1 MDEQQIQIKRR
12 NDEENSTQMRAGV
25 LGLKY
30 FDMRPVENDMPL
42 YKDVLTVEEI
52 RAEQAIPLQAG
63 DNKTPFRLAVTS
75 RTPQSF
81 IQRKLKFYNDQGL
94 NVNFVLISEAAFKVM
109 LNRYDPPAKPHYEDI
124 VIAKE
129 GDSDT
134 IQAVSDALNSVRA
147 DQLFDYLITQ
157 AEKLGASDI
166 HIENMRD
173 SIRVRM
179 RVDGALHPVAMI
191 SRDRYRI
198 LIGELS
204 SRAGI
209 SVASSKPQS
218 GSMNM
223 DIVRDNG
230 EKFLLNLRV
239 EVVPTMYGMDSVMRL
254 FNFDES
260 LLNLDL
266 LGLDEKSRHEINE
279 IISHPRGLVLLVGP
293 TGSGKS
299 TTLYSMLNALNT
311 TDKKI
316 ITLEDPIE
324 YSITGVAQIPIKSTE
339 GGSFS
344 SGLRSILRLDPD
356 VVMVGE
362 IRDEDTARTA
372 IQASITGHLVM
383 SSFHANSASSAFTRM
398 IDMIGFNP
406 IFASSIRL
414 IIAQRLLRKLVP
426 ETKQA
431 YQPSEAERAWVL
443 NTLKKVSDSIKG
455 PLIEKMT
462 LYKPVPTAGYPFGYK
477 GRMVVME
484 QLVVNETIEHFLQSQ
499 TEVGSFDATQIE
511 DLARQNGMLTMIE
524 KATLAAL
531 RGETTIEE
539 INRVL

>member
-1 MDEQQIQIKRR
+1 MKKKTR
-12 NDEENSTQMRAGV
+12 
-25 LGLKY
+25 
-30 FDMRPVENDMPL
+30 RPVENDMPL

-63 DNKTPFRLAVTS
+63 DNKTPFRFAVTS

-109 LNRYDPPAKPHYEDI
+109 LNRYDPPVKPHYEDI

-134 IQAVSDALNSVRA
+134 IQAVSEALNSVRA

-209 SVASSKPQS
+209 SVAASKPQS

-230 EKFLLNLRV
+230 EQFLLNLRV

-266 LGLDEKSRHEINE
+266 LGLDEKSRHEIDE

-383 SSFHANSASSAFTRM
+383 SSFHANSASAAFTRM

-426 ETKQA
+426 DTKQP

-443 NTLKKVSDSIKG
+443 NTLKKVPDAIKG
-455 PLIEKMT
+455 PLIENMT
-462 LYKPVPTAGYPFGYK
+462 LYKPVPTTEFPFGYK
-477 GRMVVME
+477 GRMVIME
-484 QLVVNETIEHFLQSQ
+484 QLVVNETIERFLQSQ
-499 TEVGSFDATQIE
+499 TEVGSFDASQIE
-511 DLARQNGMLTMIE
+511 ELARQNGMLTMIE

>member
-1 MDEQQIQIKRR
+1 MDEQQLQEKHRA
-12 NDEENSTQMRAGV
+12 DEENATRMRAGV
-25 LGLKY
+25 LGLQY
-30 FDMRPVENDMPL
+30 FDMRPIEQSLALFKEIM
-42 YKDVLTVEEI
+42 TVEEI
-52 RAEQAIPLQAG
+52 KAERAIPLATGEQRTVPYRFG
-63 DNKTPFRLAVTS
+63 VTS
-75 RTPQSF
+75 QTPQSF
-81 IQRKLKFYNDQGL
+81 MKRKLKFYNDQGL
-94 NVNFVLISEAAFKVM
+94 NAAFVLISESGYKNM
-109 LNRYDPPAKPHYEDI
+109 LRRYDPPVTPKYDDI
-124 VIAKE
+124 TIAKE
-129 GDSDT
+129 GDSNT
-134 IQAVSDALNSVRA
+134 INEVSNVLNNVRV

-173 SIRVRM
+173 TIRVRM

-191 SRDRYRI
+191 NRDRYRI

-204 SRAGI
+204 SRAGL
-209 SVASSKPQS
+209 SVAASKPQS

-223 DIVRDNG
+223 DLIREDG
-230 EKFLLNLRV
+230 SKFMLNLRV
-239 EVVPTMYGMDSVMRL
+239 EVVPTLYGMDAVMRL

-266 LGLDEKSRHEINE
+266 LGLDEKSRAEINE
-279 IISHPRGLVLLVGP
+279 IVSHPRGLVLLVGP

-299 TTLYSMLNALNT
+299 TTLYSILNALNT

-324 YSITGVAQIPIKSTE
+324 YSITGVAQIPVQSSD

-344 SGLRSILRLDPD
+344 TGLRSILRLDPD

-383 SSFHANSASSAFTRM
+383 SSFHANSAVSAFTRM

-406 IFASSIRL
+406 IFASSVRL

-426 ETKQA
+426 QTRQA
-431 YQPSEAERAWVL
+431 YAPSEAERAWIIK
-443 NTLKKVSDSIKG
+443 TLEKVPDQIKL
-455 PLIEKMT
+455 PLINNMT
-462 LYKPVPTAGYPFGYK
+462 LYKPVPTSEFPFGYK
-477 GRMVVME
+477 GRMVIME
-484 QLVVNETIEHFLQSQ
+484 QLIIDDKIQQFLQQSS
-499 TEVGSFDATQIE
+499 TGFDAAKIE
-511 DLARQNGMLTMIE
+511 DLARQNGMLTMVE

-531 RGETTIEE
+531 RGETTLEE

>member
-1 MDEQQIQIKRR
+1 MDEQQIQLKRR
-12 NDEENSTQMRAGV
+12 DEEERSTQLRANV

-30 FDMRPVENDMPL
+30 FDMRPVEQEMPL
-42 YKDVLTVEEI
+42 YKDILTIEEI
-52 RAEQAIPLQAG
+52 KNEQAFPMQVSDGKL
-63 DNKTPFRLAVTS
+63 PFRFAVTS

-94 NVNFVLISEAAFKVM
+94 NVNFVLVSEAGFKVM
-109 LNRYDPPAKPHYEDI
+109 LNRYDPPVKPTYDDI

-134 IQAVSDALNSVRA
+134 IQAVSEALNSVRA

-173 SIRVRM
+173 AIRVRM

-204 SRAGI
+204 SRANI
-209 SVASSKPQS
+209 SVAASKPQS

-223 DIVRDNG
+223 NIERDNG
-230 EKFLLNLRV
+230 EQFLLNLRV

-266 LGLDEKSRHEINE
+266 LGLDEKSRHEIDE

-383 SSFHANSASSAFTRM
+383 SSFHANSAAAAFTRM

-414 IIAQRLLRKLVP
+414 IIAQRLLRKLVS

-431 YQPSEAERAWVL
+431 YEPSEAERAWVL
-443 NTLKKVSDSIKG
+443 NALKKVPDNIKG
-455 PLIEKMT
+455 PLIDNMK
-462 LYKPVPTAGYPFGYK
+462 LYKPVPTTEFPFGYK
-477 GRMVVME
+477 GRMVIME
-484 QLVVNETIEHFLQSQ
+484 QLVVDETIEKFLQSQ
-499 TEVGSFDATQIE
+499 TSAGGFDASQIE
-511 DLARQNGMLTMIE
+511 ELARQNGMLTMIE